1 MDVNV
6 TGGAFLC
13 CRAVAP
19 VMRRQQTGR
28 IINISSATV
37 LGGRPDYLHYVTS
50 RRLIGMTRSLARELA
65 PTGG

>member
-50 RRLIGMTRSLARELA
+50 KA
-65 PTGG
+65 PDRHDALPGPRAGADGG